1 MLRAGAIRAGQSPP
15 ARDAERHLT
24 DVTSQSIIYT
34 LYDVVQK
41 MRLWRPYLPHHSLD
55 PSGDP
60 DFHAAE
66 DEHLSD
72 SHGSRRTSAPSLA
85 SRASTFS
92 QVSDIRRRCVCTST
106 DPGLPLAP
114 PLRRQEIIIHRGR
127 ASVALMEVLG
137 VRPLLALQDN
147 FTGAKK
153 ARL

>member
-114 PLRRQEIIIHRGR
+114 PPSSTGDHHPPR
-127 ASVALMEVLG
+127 ASVGRSHGSPWRQTSAG
-137 VRPLLALQDN
+137 TADSQSP
-147 FTGAKK
+147 GA
-153 ARL
+153 R